1 MAMKAPFTAADAQFL
16 VETWEEKVLI
26 NLFNT
31 IRDAALKGATSVTIL
46 DKLSNNMLTIITGVG
61 FRVEFDL
68 SNAEKGSYR
77 ITWDRLDD
85 IDTET

>member
-1 MAMKAPFTAADAQFL
+1 MSMKAPFTAADAQFL

-46 DKLSNNMLTIITGVG
+46 DKISNNMLSIITGVG

-68 SNAEKGSYR
+68 SNAEKGSYK
-77 ITWDRLDD
+77 ITWDKYDE
-85 IDTET
+85 DTTT